1 MAFSTSATARW
12 RTLVLR
18 RGDPERPLP
27 PIGFGMYALGTVSP
41 GKRPCEPG
49 RGDPEGRLYP
59 ILSPGGRYDRTRGS
73 ACYPTLGGAKSATF
87 STGAPACPT
96 VTPMSD

>member
-27 PIGFGMYALGTVSP
+27 PIGFGMYALETVSP

-49 RGDPEGRLYP
+49 HGDPEGRLYP
-59 ILSPGGRYDRTRGS
+59 ILSPGG
-73 ACYPTLGGAKSATF
+73 A
-87 STGAPACPT
+87 
-96 VTPMSD
+96 V